1 VLMRP
6 LYYHYN
12 VTFSEAVKASDGRF
26 AMRQISSVVLLL
38 NEANTV
44 DSLLRIESLERQDR
58 GNQETCLL
66 NGQCG
71 SPFLSRFWTRTR
83 K

>member
-1 VLMRP
+1 
-6 LYYHYN
+6 
-12 VTFSEAVKASDGRF
+12 
-26 AMRQISSVVLLL
+26 MRQISSIVLLL

-58 GNQETCLL
+58 GNQEASLL

-71 SPFLSRFWTRTR
+71 SPFFSRFWTRTR
-83 K
+83 KW